1 MVPVTT
7 NLIPEYFTSL
17 LLGPFYTDGIIS
29 KGPSLSN
36 LESVL
41 GLIQSIWSVMITIE
55 TSSDSDCEQYYIWK
69 FSQYTFISLI

>member
-1 MVPVTT
+1 MPPTVYNTAFYFIAYLYLKKKKKTLEKMVPVTT

-41 GLIQSIWSVMITIE
+41 GLIRSI
-55 TSSDSDCEQYYIWK
+55 
-69 FSQYTFISLI
+69 

>member
-1 MVPVTT
+1 MPPTVYNTTFYFIAYLYLKKKTHTVEKMVPVTT

-41 GLIQSIWSVMITIE
+41 GLIRSI
-55 TSSDSDCEQYYIWK
+55 
-69 FSQYTFISLI
+69 

>member
-1 MVPVTT
+1 MPPTVYNTAFYFIAYLYLKKKKKTHTVEKMVPVTT

-41 GLIQSIWSVMITIE
+41 GLIRSI
-55 TSSDSDCEQYYIWK
+55 
-69 FSQYTFISLI
+69 